1 MYNYMIGV
9 IIMVHLGTIT
19 NAAGEDVTELVKSG
33 QYALSDRAND
43 YLNRVIRANCTK
55 YGNAGD
61 KAELDARIIA

>member
-1 MYNYMIGV
+1 MIGV

-55 YGNAGD
+55 NNNAGD
-61 KAELDARIIA
+61 KSEADVKIIA

>member
-1 MYNYMIGV
+1 
-9 IIMVHLGTIT
+9 MVHLGTIT

-55 YGNAGD
+55 YNNAGD
-61 KAELDARIIA
+61 KSEPDVKIIA

>member
-55 YGNAGD
+55 YDNAGD

>member
-1 MYNYMIGV
+1 M
-9 IIMVHLGTIT
+9 LFRS
-19 NAAGEDVTELVKSG
+19 VTELVKSG